1 MQKTLYK
8 RLKPEYK
15 EMIDERYKDYPFTH
29 KEIIE
34 VLNSEKYFSEVRFA
48 TAMDVTHT
56 CNLEFFGDAFDEV

>member
-1 MQKTLYK
+1 
-8 RLKPEYK
+8 
-15 EMIDERYKDYPFTH
+15 MIDEKYKDYPFTH

-48 TAMDVTHT
+48 TAMDVTHI